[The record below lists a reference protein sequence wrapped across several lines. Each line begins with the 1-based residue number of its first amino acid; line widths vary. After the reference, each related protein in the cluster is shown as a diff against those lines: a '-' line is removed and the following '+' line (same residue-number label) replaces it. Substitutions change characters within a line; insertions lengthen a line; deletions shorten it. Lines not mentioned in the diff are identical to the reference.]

1 MNIALKLTRNNV
13 FIKRYLST
21 NRLGRWSIDKNKL
34 ETNTIVDWANH
45 DHCGSESCKL
55 TNDIV
60 DETNTKINVDEKKLF
75 EEKKTLLK
83 NEK

>member
-1 MNIALKLTRNNV
+1 MNIALNQ
-13 FIKRYLST
+13 IKTIILKRKYLST

-34 ETNTIVDWANH
+34 ETNTTVDWANH

-55 TNDIV
+55 TDNTK
-60 DETNTKINVDEKKLF
+60 DETNIKINVDEKKLF